1 MFDSFKRIGKGIAK
15 TAIMATPQAR
25 ALKAIHKRLQ
35 DPTDDFGVV
44 GDKGLLEMLEII
56 AAQKIRIE
64 EQEKKMAADS
74 EEATAV
80 FEATKARAVA
90 MCEKMARSGKVHGAS
105 KEFVAGAYA
114 AAEIVR
120 DMTEEER

>member
-1 MFDSFKRIGKGIAK
+1 MFDRFKRIGKGIAK
-15 TAIMATPQAR
+15 AAIMATPQAQ

-44 GDKGLLEMLEII
+44 GDKDLLEVI
-56 AAQKIRIE
+56 AAQKARIE

-74 EEATAV
+74 EEALAV

-105 KEFVAGAYA
+105 KEFQAGAYA
-114 AAEIVR
+114 CADIVR
-120 DMTEEER
+120 DMTEEEP

>member
-1 MFDSFKRIGKGIAK
+1 MTIGDNMRDA
-15 TAIMATPQAR
+15 MAT
-25 ALKAIHKRLQ
+25 
-35 DPTDDFGVV
+35 
-44 GDKGLLEMLEII
+44 
-56 AAQKIRIE
+56 
-64 EQEKKMAADS
+64 
-74 EEATAV
+74 V

-90 MCEKMARSGKVHGAS
+90 LCEKMARSGQKHGAS

>member
-1 MFDSFKRIGKGIAK
+1 MFDRFKRIGKGIAK

-44 GDKGLLEMLEII
+44 GDKDLLEII
-56 AAQKIRIE
+56 AAQKARIE
-64 EQEKKMAADS
+64 ELEKKMAADS

-90 MCEKMARSGKVHGAS
+90 LCEKMARSGKVHGAS
-105 KEFVAGAYA
+105 KEFQAGAYA
-114 AAEIVR
+114 CADIVQ
-120 DMTEEER
+120 DMTEEEP

>member
-1 MFDSFKRIGKGIAK
+1 MFDRFKRIGKGIAK

-44 GDKGLLEMLEII
+44 GDKDLLEVI
-56 AAQKIRIE
+56 AAQKARIE
-64 EQEKKMAADS
+64 ELEKKMAADS

-90 MCEKMARSGKVHGAS
+90 LCEKMARSGKVHGAS
-105 KEFVAGAYA
+105 KEFQAGAYA
-114 AAEIVR
+114 CADIVQ
-120 DMTEEER
+120 DMTEEEP

>member
-1 MFDSFKRIGKGIAK
+1 MFDRFKRIGKGIAK
-15 TAIMATPQAR
+15 TAIMATPQAQ

-44 GDKGLLEMLEII
+44 GDNGLLEVI
-56 AAQKIRIE
+56 AAQKARLE

-90 MCEKMARSGKVHGAS
+90 LCEKMARSGKVHGAS
-105 KEFVAGAYA
+105 KEFQAGAYA
-114 AAEIVR
+114 CADIVQ
-120 DMTEEER
+120 DMTEEEP

>member
-1 MFDSFKRIGKGIAK
+1 MFDRFKRIGKGIAK

-44 GDKGLLEMLEII
+44 GDKDLLEVI

-64 EQEKKMAADS
+64 EQEKKMAADRELLAEVAAS
-74 EEATAV
+74 SIEWDAGKYITVQIDKDTWEALQ
-80 FEATKARAVA
+80 E
-90 MCEKMARSGKVHGAS
+90 M
-105 KEFVAGAYA
+105 
-114 AAEIVR
+114 R
-120 DMTEEER
+120 DGGGQQP